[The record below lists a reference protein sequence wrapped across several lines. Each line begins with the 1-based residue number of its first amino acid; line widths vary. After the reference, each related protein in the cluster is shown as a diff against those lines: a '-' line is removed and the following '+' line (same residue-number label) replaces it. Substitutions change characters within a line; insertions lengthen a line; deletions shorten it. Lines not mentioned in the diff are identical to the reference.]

1 VKVVKEIIQ
10 IIKKVIDRTV
20 QSLDISRS
28 FLNKILEEEPVELNE
43 NL

>member
-1 VKVVKEIIQ
+1 MKVVKEIIQ